1 MWQPSR
7 AQLGAIKA
15 AVFALCLAPFVHLA
29 WGVAYDALGANP
41 VEAVTHST
49 GWWTLFLLCATLT
62 VTPLRRATGANWLL
76 KLRRMLGLYA
86 FFYACLHFTTYVWLD
101 QWFDLSAMAV
111 DVLKRPYITIGFTAF
126 LLLMP
131 LAATS
136 TNAMQRRLGRNWQR
150 VHRFIYLIA
159 AFGVLHFWWLVKRD
173 ITEPAIFGLVLAG
186 LLGVR
191 LYGSMRRRARGAAAA
206 NAKSSELG
214 SRPTFRRAPG

>member
-1 MWQPSR
+1 MWQPR
-7 AQLGAIKA
+7 GRQLAAIKT
-15 AVFALCLAPFVHLA
+15 VLFALCFVPFAHLV
-29 WGVAYDALGANP
+29 WGVAYDTLGANP

-49 GWWTLFLLCATLT
+49 GWWTLFLLCATLG

-76 KLRRMLGLYA
+76 KLRRMLGLFA
-86 FFYACLHFTTYVWLD
+86 FFYVVLHFLTYVWLD
-101 QWFDLSAMAV
+101 QWFDVAAIAK

-126 LLLMP
+126 LLLIP

-136 TNAMQRRLGRNWQR
+136 TDAMQRRLGRNWQR

-173 ITEPAIFGLVLAG
+173 VTEPALFALALAG

-191 LYGSMRRRARGAAAA
+191 LYWFVRRRARAM
-206 NAKSSELG
+206 
-214 SRPTFRRAPG
+214 RPAVATSGG

>member
-1 MWQPSR
+1 MWQPR
-7 AQLGAIKA
+7 QRQLVAIKA
-15 AVFALCLAPFVHLA
+15 AVFALCLAPFAHLA

-49 GWWTLFLLCATLT
+49 GWWTLFLLCATLG

-86 FFYACLHFTTYVWLD
+86 FFYVTLHFLTYIWLD
-101 QWFDLSAMAV
+101 QWFDLAAIAK
-111 DVLKRPYITIGFTAF
+111 DVLKRPYITVGFTAF
-126 LLLMP
+126 LLLIP

-150 VHRFIYLIA
+150 VHRFVYLIA
-159 AFGVLHFWWLVKRD
+159 VFGVLHFWWLVKRD
-173 ITEPAIFGLVLAG
+173 ITEPAMFALVLAG

-191 LYGSMRRRARGAAAA
+191 LYWSLQRRASVTRPAVVT
-206 NAKSSELG
+206 SSG
-214 SRPTFRRAPG
+214 

>member
-1 MWQPSR
+1 MWQPR
-7 AQLGAIKA
+7 RRQLATIKA
-15 AVFALCLAPFVHLA
+15 AVFALCLAPFAHLV
-29 WGVAYDALGANP
+29 WGIAYDALGANP

-49 GWWTLFLLCATLT
+49 GWWTLFLLCTTLS

-86 FFYACLHFTTYVWLD
+86 FFYAALHFVTYIWLD
-101 QWFDLSAMAV
+101 QWFDLAAIAGN
-111 DVLKRPYITIGFTAF
+111 VLQRPYITVGFTAF
-126 LLLMP
+126 LLLVP

-136 TNAMQRRLGRNWQR
+136 TDAMQRRLGRSWQR

-173 ITEPAIFGLVLAG
+173 VTQPALFALVLAG

-191 LYGSMRRRARGAAAA
+191 LYWYLRQRARIA
-206 NAKSSELG
+206 
-214 SRPTFRRAPG
+214 RPAIATSGG

>member
-1 MWQPSR
+1 MWQPR
-7 AQLGAIKA
+7 RRQLVAIKA
-15 AVFALCLAPFVHLA
+15 AIFALCLVPFAHLV

-49 GWWTLFLLCATLT
+49 GWWTLFLLCATLG

-76 KLRRMLGLYA
+76 RLRRMLGLYA
-86 FFYACLHFTTYVWLD
+86 FFYVTLHFLTYVWLD
-101 QWFDLSAMAV
+101 QWFDLVAIAAN
-111 DVLKRPYITIGFTAF
+111 VLKRPYITVGFTAF
-126 LLLMP
+126 LLLIP

-136 TNAMQRRLGRNWQR
+136 TDAMQRRLGRNWQR

-173 ITEPAIFGLVLAG
+173 ITQPAIFALVLSA

-191 LYGSMRRRARGAAAA
+191 LYWSWRRHASPARRAVATSAG
-206 NAKSSELG
+206 
-214 SRPTFRRAPG
+214 

>member
-1 MWQPSR
+1 MWQPR
-7 AQLGAIKA
+7 RRQLATIKA
-15 AVFALCLAPFVHLA
+15 AVFALCLAPFAHLV
-29 WGVAYDALGANP
+29 WGIAYDALGANP

-49 GWWTLFLLCATLT
+49 GWWTLFLLCTTLS

-86 FFYACLHFTTYVWLD
+86 FFYAALHFVTYIWLD
-101 QWFDLSAMAV
+101 QWFDLAAIAGN
-111 DVLKRPYITIGFTAF
+111 VLKRPYITVGFTAF
-126 LLLMP
+126 LLLVP

-136 TNAMQRRLGRNWQR
+136 TDAMQRRLGRSWQR

-173 ITEPAIFGLVLAG
+173 VTQPALFALVLAG

-191 LYGSMRRRARGAAAA
+191 LYWYLRQRARIA
-206 NAKSSELG
+206 
-214 SRPTFRRAPG
+214 RPAIATSGG